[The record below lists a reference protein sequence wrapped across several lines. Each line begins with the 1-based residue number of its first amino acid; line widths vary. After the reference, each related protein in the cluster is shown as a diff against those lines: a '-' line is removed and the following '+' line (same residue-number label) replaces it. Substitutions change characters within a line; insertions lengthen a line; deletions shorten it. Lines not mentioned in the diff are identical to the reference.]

1 MNLAK
6 SSLCAH
12 GFIKT
17 AIFHFKNSSDH
28 TNTHLAYLVLEL
40 GQVQLCKRG
49 STNAIDFLVYI
60 KLMRYFC

>member
-28 TNTHLAYLVLEL
+28 TNTHLAYLVLVL
-40 GQVQLCKRG
+40 GQVQERKYQR
-49 STNAIDFLVYI
+49 NRF
-60 KLMRYFC
+60 F